1 MDRVS
6 DAHDGVHNR
15 LVYSELISELISDIN
30 SDLDRGLDSDLNRFD
45 VRHIIGIYDRHIQY
59 GHLDGHFDC
68 FDDRSFHCH
77 LYHQFI
83 GDYIRLELGDYICH
97 QHGYD
102 RDGRAAHLRVQR

>member
-59 GHLDGHFDC
+59 GHLD
-68 FDDRSFHCH
+68 
-77 LYHQFI
+77 HQFI